1 MKAATQLR
9 FAHPYLLL
17 FSAFFSLCAATMA
30 AVTLGVVLWVA
41 SQQERRDMV
50 QADFFARL
58 RRLENESGE
67 IYLPK

>member
-1 MKAATQLR
+1 MKAANQLR
-9 FAHPYLLL
+9 FAHPYILIFAALCSL
-17 FSAFFSLCAATMA
+17 AAACMSATS
-30 AVTLGVVLWVA
+30 LGVVLWIA

>member
-9 FAHPYLLL
+9 FAHPYILIFAAFCSLAAAGM
-17 FSAFFSLCAATMA
+17 SATSI
-30 AVTLGVVLWVA
+30 GVVLWIA

-50 QADFFARL
+50 QADLFARL
-58 RRLENESGE
+58 RRLENEGE